1 VEVASIVGHRQVELA
16 ILCLGSLLRHSIDPL
31 TLRLHDDGTLTEE
44 DWERLASELRLPV
57 VVPRTE
63 ADERAAAFLARHPAL
78 REFRRGNVMA
88 LKLIDTVMYA
98 GEELA
103 YCDSDILFLR
113 PFTGLYGQLR
123 ETGAGAVF
131 MKDWQNAFSLRSW
144 HLLRHPELRLPLRT
158 NAGLM
163 AFQTAGF
170 DLDLLEWYVARPE
183 FQFSPVWMEQTAW
196 GLLAMRVGCRVL
208 DPQQAA
214 IPRPGEVPGDER
226 RVALHFTSTVRNLLP
241 LWAPMARGAEPE
253 TRPPVVFR
261 SFPARRC
268 HALHLAAT
276 ESRRVLKRALWR
288 PSLQRIWARA
298 AAGDPRQS
306 RGSA

>member
-1 VEVASIVGHRQVELA
+1 MEVASTLGHRQVEMA
-16 ILCLGSLLRHSIDPL
+16 ILCLGSLLRHSADAL
-31 TLRLHDDGTLTEE
+31 TLRLHDDGTLTGE
-44 DWERLASELRLPV
+44 DRERLAAGLRLPEIV
-57 VVPRTE
+57 SRPE
-63 ADERAAAFLARHPAL
+63 ADERAAEFLARYPAL
-78 REFRRGNVMA
+78 REFRRRNVMA

-123 ETGAGAVF
+123 GTGAGALF

-144 HLLRHPELRLPLRT
+144 HLLRYPELRLPLRT

-163 AFQTAGF
+163 AFRTAGF

-196 GLLAMRVGCRVL
+196 ALLAMRVGCRVL
-208 DPQQAA
+208 DPGQAA
-214 IPRPGEVPGDER
+214 IPRPGETPRGER
-226 RVALHFTSTVRNLLP
+226 RVALHFTSTVRSLLP
-241 LWAPMARGAEPE
+241 LWAPLARGAEPE
-253 TRPPVVFR
+253 TRPPVVIR

-268 HALHLAAT
+268 RAFHLAAT

-288 PSLQRIWARA
+288 PGIQRILARA
-298 AAGDPRQS
+298 G
-306 RGSA
+306 

>member
-1 VEVASIVGHRQVELA
+1 MA
-16 ILCLGSLLRHSIDPL
+16 IFCLGSLLRHSADVL

-44 DWERLASELRLPV
+44 DRQRLAAELR
-57 VVPRTE
+57 VPEIIPRAE

-78 REFRRGNVMA
+78 REFRRRNVMA
-88 LKLIDTVMYA
+88 LKLVDTVMYA

-123 ETGAGAVF
+123 ATGAGALF

-163 AFQTAGF
+163 AFRTAGF

-208 DPQQAA
+208 DPEQAA
-214 IPRPGEVPGDER
+214 IPRPGEMPREDR

-241 LWAPMARGAEPE
+241 LWAPLARGPEPDP
-253 TRPPVVFR
+253 RPPVAIR
-261 SFPARRC
+261 SFPAGRC
-268 HALHLAAT
+268 RAFHLAAT

-288 PSLQRIWARA
+288 PGVRRIWARV
-298 AAGDPRQS
+298 G
-306 RGSA
+306 

>member
-1 VEVASIVGHRQVELA
+1 MEVASIVGNRQVELA
-16 ILCLGSLLRHSIDPL
+16 VLCLGSLLRHSADDL
-31 TLRLHDDGTLTEE
+31 RLRLHDDGTLTEE
-44 DWERLASELRLPV
+44 DREHLTSELRAPEIVL
-57 VVPRTE
+57 RAE
-63 ADERAAAFLARHPAL
+63 ADERAATFLARHPAL
-78 REFRRGNVMA
+78 HEFRRGNVMA

-98 GEELA
+98 GEEMA

-144 HLLRHPELRLPLRT
+144 HLLRYPELRLPRRT

-163 AFQTAGF
+163 AFRTAGF
-170 DLDLLEWYVARPE
+170 DLDLLEWYVAKPE

-208 DPQQAA
+208 DPRQAA
-214 IPRPGEVPGDER
+214 IPRPGEVPRKER
-226 RVALHFTSTVRNLLP
+226 RVALHFTSTVRSLLP
-241 LWAPMARGAEPE
+241 LWAPLAHGAEPD
-253 TRPPVVFR
+253 TRPPVIVR
-261 SFPARRC
+261 SFPASRC
-268 HALHLAAT
+268 RAFHLAAT

-288 PSLQRIWARA
+288 PSVQRIWARV
-298 AAGDPRQS
+298 G
-306 RGSA
+306 